1 MTEKQIAAVKKSWKI
16 IAQINPEIV
25 GDVFYSK
32 LFLETPE
39 LRRLFTTDRAEQSRK
54 LVMMLTY
61 IITRL
66 DRLETL
72 KTDIQALA
80 IRHVQYGVLD
90 SHYQKVGTALLWTL
104 EKALGNDFDGFTKQ
118 AWIDCYTMLSEAM
131 ITATKGEAAT
141 V

>member
-16 IAQINPEIV
+16 IAQIDSKIV

-39 LRRLFTTDRAEQSRK
+39 LRHLFKTDRAEQSRK
-54 LVMMLTY
+54 LVTMLTY
-61 IITRL
+61 VIARL

-72 KTDIQALA
+72 KTDIQALT
-80 IRHVQYGVLD
+80 IRHKGYGVVD
-90 SHYQKVGTALLWTL
+90 AHYQKVGAALLWTL
-104 EKALGNDFDGFTKQ
+104 EKALGNDFDAFTKQ
-118 AWIDCYTMLSEAM
+118 AWVCCYTMLSETM
-131 ITATKGEAAT
+131 ITATKDEATT